1 MRPIVKSAKNVSE
14 LYNQFIEIDNMTW
27 NQVDEFYADT
37 YIIQEAE
44 YLLSVAKEQLEYWE
58 RDEADFV
65 SWKKDEM
72 QLKRFIKTW
81 KPKCQPHKND
91 GIPYDELE
99 AMIKEQTNEG

>member
-27 NQVDEFYADT
+27 KQVDEFYADT

-72 QLKRFIKTW
+72 QLKRFIKYW
-81 KPKCQPHKND
+81 KPKCKPHKND
-91 GIPYDELE
+91 GISWEELDT
-99 AMIKEQTNEG
+99 MIKEAN